1 MSKVEGQHV
10 LEIPLEEYQNTAWPE
25 LYYWLQVVPIEEF
38 PEFEALYRLITKHHK
53 TLEEYPTFPK
63 TDFIENIDQSGH
75 QTNLKFNSF
84 LISYPSFPAAIKFIE
99 QDIENPEFASYK
111 TFNEI
116 LLIRFLAVQ
125 AELRQQYFHD
135 PSSKNFSN
143 TLIQSSRVLRL
154 HFTHALRDFET
165 REQKVL
171 KESGLSKNDLIASK
185 SLSNN
190 DKTLRLLQKLYTTL
204 DSSSVSNVNILSF
217 FEHLEK
223 FLGTYDFKPLV
234 RLFHYYIDNK
244 DLSQRVMSARRRK
257 NFKASKSATQR
268 PDPDSKSVTPEHID
282 HEFTPKELEVDGTT
296 RKISEVIDSGESP
309 DEFTNSPKVFS
320 ESLRIEPLEEVNPK
334 EIDANLSETSRLSP
348 AKGLSGKAQLRHA
361 KDASQHIL
369 KRNLKLIESWD
380 ALSSAEIQH
389 LILALH
395 NLIFGDE
402 VVQQKTIH
410 VLKSTVSENRRI
422 VDSEFLNAGTALFI
436 SFLAGCAIDELYFAH
451 HTDEI
456 SHKTLSNR
464 RVFCLKNGLL
474 YFESSTPQY
483 KTELDDSIRKAF
495 HANQTLCSIVL
506 PKPLCR
512 KLTELTRDKHVSSK
526 LRRIFDEDAVQFAKN
541 ILLAI
546 NRIHSTRLTITRVA
560 NYLLFLANQ
569 IYADKALIG
578 LLGFSNYEPVTQ
590 NYYANHTIAELNQ
603 IYRTLLNKLPWQS
616 LSQDALNA
624 LLQFEEPDYIPRIGS
639 RNLAT
644 DEMVEDTVFRLNGCH
659 TQLMDKPF
667 IEQHNFL
674 VAYTYFLILFF
685 TGSRPARNL
694 MVSQHKFDTINQI
707 LFVSDKDNSDYFST
721 RPVPLH
727 PILYRQLK
735 SLDIHLKFYEAI
747 HCSSANHEY
756 TYFLNAENQP
766 EPFEVQKAFEI
777 LGFDS
782 KLPKNFLRAWFRKL
796 LLESEYFGQK
806 ADALLSHW
814 DAGEEF
820 FSRTSGFDFWQTR
833 EAFNKAWERYFQNN
847 AQPLVLELAHA

>member
-1 MSKVEGQHV
+1 MSKIEGKHV

-25 LYYWLQVVPIEEF
+25 LYYWLQVVPTEEF

-84 LISYPSFPAAIKFIE
+84 LISYPSFPAAINFVKQVIH
-99 QDIENPEFASYK
+99 NPEFSNYK
-111 TFNEI
+111 TFNET

-165 REQKVL
+165 RAQKVL
-171 KESGLSKNDLIASK
+171 KESGLSKNDLLASK

-217 FEHLEK
+217 FERVEK
-223 FLGTYDFKPLV
+223 FLGTYDFQPLV
-234 RLFHYYIDNK
+234 RLFHYYIDDK
-244 DLSQRVMSARRRK
+244 ELSQRVMSSRRRK

-268 PDPDSKSVTPEHID
+268 RDPDSKSVTPEHIE

-309 DEFTNSPKVFS
+309 DEFTNIPKVFS

-348 AKGLSGKAQLRHA
+348 AKGLSGKAQFRKA

-369 KRNLKLIESWD
+369 KRNLMLMESWD
-380 ALSSAEIQH
+380 ALSNAEVQH
-389 LILALH
+389 LISALH
-395 NLIFGDE
+395 NLLFGGE
-402 VVQQKTIH
+402 ELQQKTIQ
-410 VLKSTVSENRRI
+410 VLKSTIGDNHRI
-422 VDSEFLNAGTALFI
+422 ADAEFFYAGTALFI
-436 SFLAGCAIDELYFAH
+436 SLIAGCAIEELYFAH
-451 HTDEI
+451 HLDDITN
-456 SHKTLSNR
+456 KALSSR
-464 RVFCLKNGLL
+464 RVFCLENRLL

-483 KTELDDSIRKAF
+483 KTKLDGSISQAF
-495 HANQTLCSIVL
+495 HKNQSLCSIVL
-506 PKPLCR
+506 PCSLCH
-512 KLTELTRDKHVSSK
+512 KLTELTQDKHVSSK
-526 LRRIFDEDAVQFAKN
+526 LRRIFDEDTVQFAKN
-541 ILLAI
+541 TLLAI
-546 NRIHSTRLTITRVA
+546 NRIHSTRLTITRIA

-569 IYADKALIG
+569 IYADKALSG
-578 LLGFSNYEPVTQ
+578 LFGFSKSEPASQ
-590 NYYANHTIAELNQ
+590 NYYANHSIVEINQ
-603 IYRTLLNKLPWQS
+603 LYQALLDKLPWH
-616 LSQDALNA
+616 LSQEALNA
-624 LLQFEEPDYIPRIGS
+624 LLQFEESDDIDRIGS

-644 DEMVEDTVFRLNGCH
+644 DKMVEDTVLRLNDCH
-659 TQLMDKPF
+659 TQLMDKSF

-694 MVSQHKFDTINQI
+694 MVSQYKFDTINQI

-735 SLDIHLKFYEAI
+735 YLDTHLKFYEPI
-747 HCSSANHEY
+747 HWPTAEHEY
-756 TYFLNAENQP
+756 AYFLNAKNQP
-766 EPFEVQKAFEI
+766 ETFEVQKAFEI
-777 LGFDS
+777 LGFDN

-796 LLESEYFGQK
+796 LLESKYFGQN

-820 FSRTSGFDFWQTR
+820 FSRNSGFDFWQAR
-833 EAFNKAWERYFQNN
+833 GAFDKAWERYFQNHTR
-847 AQPLVLELAHA
+847 PLILELANA

>member
-1 MSKVEGQHV
+1 MSKIEGKHV
-10 LEIPLEEYQNTAWPE
+10 LEIPLEEYKNTAWPE
-25 LYYWLQVVPIEEF
+25 LYYWLQVVPTEEF

-84 LISYPSFPAAIKFIE
+84 LISYPSFPAAINFVKQVIH
-99 QDIENPEFASYK
+99 NPEFSNYK
-111 TFNEI
+111 TFNET

-165 REQKVL
+165 RAQKVL
-171 KESGLSKNDLIASK
+171 KESGLSKNDLLASK

-217 FEHLEK
+217 FERVEK
-223 FLGTYDFKPLV
+223 FLGIYDFKPLV
-234 RLFHYYIDNK
+234 RLFVYYIDDK
-244 DLSQRVMSARRRK
+244 ELSKRVMSGLRK
-257 NFKASKSATQR
+257 KSFKASKSATQKR
-268 PDPDSKSVTPEHID
+268 DPDSKNLTPEHIE
-282 HEFTPKELEVDGTT
+282 HKFKPKELEVDGTT
-296 RKISEVIDSGESP
+296 RKISEVIDYGESP
-309 DEFTNSPKVFS
+309 DEFTNIPKVFS
-320 ESLRIEPLEEVNPK
+320 ESLRINPPVKVNPK
-334 EIDANLSETSRLSP
+334 EIDANLSETGRLSP
-348 AKGLSGKAQLRHA
+348 AKGLSGKAQFRKA

-369 KRNLKLIESWD
+369 KRNLMLMESWD
-380 ALSSAEIQH
+380 ALSNAEVQH
-389 LILALH
+389 LISALH
-395 NLIFGDE
+395 NLLFGDE
-402 VVQQKTIH
+402 KLQQKTIQ
-410 VLKSTVSENRRI
+410 VLKSTIGDNRRI
-422 VDSEFLNAGTALFI
+422 ADAEFFYAGTALFI
-436 SFLAGCAIDELYFAH
+436 SLIAGCAIEELYFAH
-451 HTDEI
+451 HVEDI
-456 SHKTLSNR
+456 KDKALSSR
-464 RVFCLKNGLL
+464 RVFCLENDLL
-474 YFESSTPQY
+474 YFDSSTPQY

-495 HANQTLCSIVL
+495 HANQTLCSVVL
-506 PKPLCR
+506 PKPLCH
-512 KLTELTRDKHVSSK
+512 KIAELTQDKHVSSK
-526 LRRIFDEDAVQFAKN
+526 LRRIFDEDTVQFAKN

-546 NRIHSTRLTITRVA
+546 NRIHSTRLTITRIS
-560 NYLLFLANQ
+560 NYLSFLANQ

-590 NYYANHTIAELNQ
+590 NYYANHSIAELNQ
-603 IYRTLLNKLPWQS
+603 LYRTLLNKLPWHS

-624 LLQFEEPDYIPRIGS
+624 LLQFEESDDIPRIGS

-644 DEMVEDTVFRLNGCH
+644 DEMVEDTVLRLNDHH
-659 TQLMDKPF
+659 TQLMDKSF

-694 MVSQHKFDTINQI
+694 MVSQYKFDTINQI

-735 SLDIHLKFYEAI
+735 SLDIHLKFYEPI

-756 TYFLNAENQP
+756 TYFLNAGNQP

-777 LGFDS
+777 LGFDN

-796 LLESEYFGQK
+796 LLDSEYFGQN

-820 FSRTSGFDFWQTR
+820 FSRTSGFDFWQVR
-833 EAFNKAWERYFQNN
+833 GAYDKAWERYFQNHT
-847 AQPLVLELAHA
+847 QPLILELAHA